1 MKAMRVFRLAMKPVL
16 TIAPMAAR
24 PSVQI
29 PAPQAD
35 RPSWLRVGLV
45 ALVGFAVGVA
55 WPKLAGVRIGP
66 TAPAEAV
73 SAVAARAAEIASAAA
88 ITSASAAQPPPAVTA
103 SAAAPIITVTVGH
116 AAILSCKTEDGDAL
130 KGKDCGWLTG
140 LDPLVQTRL
149 KRLAQ
154 FPAAADNLG
163 KFNVVLGLDFKNNRI
178 SVESGRSSTVKDVE
192 SLKAFVAGEVK
203 SMSLKPVDHTN
214 ERYSVLYVVNL
225 SNSEA
230 APANASASGTPTAN
244 ATPSDVP
251 EGMAVA
257 QWEPT
262 IVRDAPH
269 TGAIVARLTRG
280 SKVKLGAL
288 DAGWYK
294 IQFGPAFTTEG
305 FVYRGAIG
313 K

>member
-1 MKAMRVFRLAMKPVL
+1 
-16 TIAPMAAR
+16 MAAR
-24 PSVQI
+24 PTVQI
-29 PAPQAD
+29 PAPEAD
-35 RPSWLRVGLV
+35 RPSWLRVGVV
-45 ALVGFAVGVA
+45 ALVGFALGVA

-73 SAVAARAAEIASAAA
+73 SAVAAAARAADAASASQIA
-88 ITSASAAQPPPAVTA
+88 SASAAPAPPAP
-103 SAAAPIITVTVGH
+103 SANEPKPITVTVSH
-116 AAILSCKTEDGDAL
+116 AAILSCKTEDGESL
-130 KGKDCGWLTG
+130 KGKDCGWLAG

-163 KFNVVLGLDFKNNRI
+163 KLSVILGLDFKNNRI
-178 SVESGRSSTVKDVE
+178 SVEGGRSSTVKDVE
-192 SLKAFVAGEVK
+192 SLKSFVAGEVK
-203 SMSLKPVDHTN
+203 SMSLKSVDHTN
-214 ERYSVLYVVNL
+214 ERYSVAYSVTLA
-225 SNSEA
+225 SGDA
-230 APANASASGTPTAN
+230 APGASGASTSGN
-244 ATPSDVP
+244 ATPSASANASGETVP
-251 EGMAVA
+251 EGMALA

-288 DAGWYK
+288 EGGWYK
-294 IQFGPAFTTEG
+294 IQFGPTFASEG